1 MKVINYVHIKNM
13 YAHKDTRIEFSEGK
27 NYIVGPI
34 GSGKT
39 EVLQAIAFALFG
51 TVALRDKATSYK
63 NINVELSFNYKGET
77 FLIVRRIN
85 DAAFSILDKNTNT
98 FEEIVNSTSIV
109 NQKIIALLGYNYD
122 IFLLSNFCQQKKL
135 AYFSE
140 LTPAKRLQYIDKIS
154 GIEEAKE
161 LLKYLTLQRKSLK
174 DSINLLKDV
183 TIEPQLSKEIDLTF
197 DYESNIENLNN
208 RLNNVNQLYTEYN
221 KLFTLGS
228 KIIHGP
234 SLSQYSS
241 VEQSLMNLSEEKEQE
256 CYRFFETYEILRNEL
271 NILTQKIRDLPTI
284 PSKYKDISLEEV
296 NKQIDQYNINIVKE
310 VADSVLIICPSCSS
324 SHYLNKAI
332 NASECSPVA
341 VSIKDLHIIKDY
353 LINGYEAIREELERI
368 EKDKEIEYN
377 NLIENTPISI
387 LTSFKSVHE
396 FSSKLSRS
404 KNIFQE
410 YLKDMNIYSEKEQER
425 LVFKHQAE
433 VLKEEIDN
441 ILATQSEDIR
451 LKDLYI
457 KYNTEKV
464 IYLEQLSLYLQAKDK
479 IDNFNI
485 ELKLINNLI
494 KDINDITLNIKNQ
507 TIPLIN
513 YHASYFLNLIT
524 KGKMRSIDITED
536 YDLIVDGFKISVRSG
551 GQQDLASLAFRL
563 SLSQSIISGMLP
575 LFLADEI
582 DSSGGENDS
591 NDIIDALDTISNN
604 GFQIIMVT
612 HKDTSNIENVNI
624 IQL

>member
-51 TVALRDKATSYK
+51 TGALRDKATSYK

-85 DAAFSILDKNTNT
+85 DAALSILDKDTNI

-109 NQKIIALLGYNYD
+109 NQKVIALLGYNYD

-135 AYFSE
+135 SYFSE

-154 GIEEAKE
+154 GIEEAKD
-161 LLKYLTLQRKSLK
+161 LLKYLTSQRKSLK
-174 DSINLLKDV
+174 DNINLLKDV
-183 TIEPQLSKEIDLTF
+183 TVEPQLSKDIDLNF
-197 DYESNIENLNN
+197 DYEGSIENLNH

-221 KLFTLGS
+221 KLFSLGS
-228 KIIHGP
+228 KLLHGP
-234 SLSQYSS
+234 SLNQYSS
-241 VEQSLMNLSEEKEQE
+241 LEQSLMNLSPEKEQQ
-256 CYRFFETYEILRNEL
+256 YLSFFETHEILRNEL
-271 NILTQKIRDLPTI
+271 NVISQKIRDIPTI
-284 PSKYKDISLEEV
+284 PVKYKNLTLEEV
-296 NKQIDQYNINIVKE
+296 DTYINQHNLDIVKQ
-310 VADSVLIICPSCSS
+310 VADDVLITCPSCST
-324 SHYLNKAI
+324 SHKLVNTL
-332 NASECSPVA
+332 NASECSVLNI
-341 VSIKDLHIIKDY
+341 SIKDLHNVKDY
-353 LINGYEAIREELERI
+353 LTNGYAAIREELEAL
-368 EKDKEIEYN
+368 EKEKETEYET
-377 NLIENTPISI
+377 LIESIPVSI
-387 LTSFKSVHE
+387 LSSIKSVNE
-396 FSSKLSRS
+396 FTLKLNRS
-404 KNIFQE
+404 KSIFEKYLKEMDE
-410 YLKDMNIYSEKEQER
+410 YLIQEQER

-433 VLKEEIDN
+433 VLKEEIDS
-441 ILATQSEDIR
+441 ILATQAEDIR

-457 KYNTEKV
+457 KYNTEKQ
-464 IYLEQLSLYLQAKDK
+464 IYLERLSLYLQAKEK
-479 IDNFNI
+479 LDNFNI

-494 KDINDITLNIKNQ
+494 KDINDITLDIKNQ

-536 YDLIVDGFKISVRSG
+536 YDLIVDGFKIGVRSG
-551 GQQDLASLAFRL
+551 GQQDLSSLAFRL

-612 HKDTSNIENVNI
+612 HKDTSNTENVNI